1 MCGISGIAAT
11 TIDALTLEQM
21 ASALKHRGPDSRG
34 AAMLDHVGLAHARL
48 AIIDL
53 SPGGHQP
60 MRDADGEICVT
71 YNGEIYNFVE
81 LREELRARGH
91 EFRSSSDTE
100 VLIAAYREWGRE
112 CLRRLQGMFA
122 FALFDARDGTLL
134 LARDRAGEKPLFW
147 WHTPGKLAFASEL
160 KAIAVDSSFPRTI
173 SIEGLDAYLAY
184 GYTMGTQSIFE
195 GVHKLAP
202 AHALLYDTRRDT
214 IETWPYWELPAPA
227 HSGASDEELLAELER
242 LLSDAVRRQLL
253 AADVPVGILLSGGI
267 DSSLITALASRALSK
282 PVKTFTVTFPGHARF
297 DEGPRARMVA
307 RHFGTEHTDLVAE
320 SASLDVLPLL
330 ARQFDDPIAD
340 HAMIPTYLVSAMIRE
355 HAKVALTGDGGD
367 ELFGGYPHY
376 VMLAQQDRV
385 ARLLPRFVRR
395 RIAHA
400 ADRFLPVGF
409 RGRNHLTALGGDDGH
424 GIAHV
429 NLYFDS
435 ASRRRL
441 VPALASRSGA
451 SPEQL
456 RLRAANGGSLLRRA
470 QQADFRTTLP
480 DGYLVKVD
488 RASML
493 RSLETRAPFLDQRLI
508 EFAFGRVP
516 DRLKVRGSETKVLP
530 RRLAKKLLPPELDMR
545 RKQGFTMPLGAWFAN
560 GWGAMVEEVLSQSL
574 FDRAFVNE
582 LLEGQRRGRNNTGR
596 LFALMIFELWRREY
610 RASLP

>member
-1 MCGISGIAAT
+1 MCGISGIASADV
-11 TIDALTLEQM
+11 DALVLERM
-21 ASALKHRGPDSRG
+21 SAALQHRGPDSHG
-34 AAMLDHVGLAHARL
+34 AAMLAHAGFAHARL

-60 MRDADGEICVT
+60 MSDRQGEIHVT

-81 LREELRARGH
+81 LREELRGRGH

-112 CLRRLQGMFA
+112 CLRRLNGMFA
-122 FALFDARDGTLL
+122 FALFDSRDGTLL

-147 WHTPGKLAFASEL
+147 WHTPGKLVFGSEL
-160 KAIAVDSSFPRTI
+160 KALAVDPAFPRTI
-173 SIEGLDAYLAY
+173 SLPALDSFLAY
-184 GYTMGTQSIFE
+184 GYTVGTQSIFE
-195 GVHKLAP
+195 GVRKLAP

-214 IETWPYWELPAPA
+214 VDTWAYWDLPAAAPDDA
-227 HSGASDEELLAELER
+227 TDDELLDELER
-242 LLSDAVRRQLL
+242 LLADSVRRQLV
-253 AADVPVGILLSGGI
+253 AADVPVGVLLSGGI
-267 DSSLITALASRALSK
+267 DSSLITALASRASSK
-282 PVKTFTVTFPGHARF
+282 PVKTFTVNFPGHGRF
-297 DEGPRARMVA
+297 DEGPRARIVA
-307 RHFGTEHTDLVAE
+307 RHFGTDHTDLLAE

-376 VMLAQQDRV
+376 AMLARQERV
-385 ARLLPRFVRR
+385 SRLLPRFVRR

-400 ADRFLPVGF
+400 ADRYLPVGV
-409 RGRNHLTALGGDDGH
+409 RGRNHITALAGDDGH

-429 NLYFDS
+429 NLYFD
-435 ASRRRL
+435 AATRVRL
-441 VPALASRSGA
+441 VPALAARHGS

-456 RLRAANGGSLLRRA
+456 RLAAAGSGTLLRRA

-493 RSLETRAPFLDQRLI
+493 RSLETRAPFLDQRII

-516 DRLKVRGSETKVLP
+516 DRLKVRGSEMKVLP

-545 RKQGFTMPLGAWFAN
+545 GKQGFTMPLAAWFEH
-560 GWGAMVEEVLSQSL
+560 GWGAMIEEVLQDSL
-574 FDRAFVNE
+574 FDRTFVAE

-610 RASLP
+610 RATLP